1 MSYEVLESKTT
12 HVGKIVKVQ
21 LDTLRMP
28 DGKTAQRETVVR
40 GKNAAA
46 VLPVDSDGNIIF
58 VRQYRHAFREMLLE
72 IPAGLLE
79 DSEDGETGA
88 ARELEEE
95 TGRKP
100 GKLHF
105 LCEFYP
111 TVGFCT
117 ERIFIYFA
125 TDLKKGQQKLDEDEF
140 VEIETHSPAE
150 AVEMILNGE
159 IKDGKT
165 VAAVFAWQALQGK
178 FSQNA

>member
-28 DGKTAQRETVVR
+28 DGKTAQRETVIR
-40 GKNAAA
+40 GRNAAA
-46 VLPVDSDGNIIF
+46 VLPVDADGNIIF

-72 IPAGLLE
+72 IPAGIL
-79 DSEDGETGA
+79 EDGEDAEKGA

-95 TGRKP
+95 TGNKP
-100 GKLHF
+100 GNLEF

-125 TDLKKGQQKLDEDEF
+125 TDLHKGQQKLDEDEF
-140 VEIETHSPAE
+140 VEIETYAPAE
-150 AVEMILNGE
+150 AMAMIRRGE

-165 VAAVFAWQALQGK
+165 VAAVFAWQAMQGK
-178 FSQNA
+178 SSPEA

>member
-12 HVGKIVKVQ
+12 YEGKIVKVQ

-28 DGKTAQRETVVR
+28 DGKTALRETVIR

-46 VLPVDSDGNIIF
+46 VLPVDTDGKIIF

-72 IPAGLLE
+72 IPAGIL
-79 DSEDGETGA
+79 EDGEDAAAGA

-95 TGRKP
+95 TGKKP
-100 GKLHF
+100 GKLNF

-117 ERIFIYFA
+117 ERIYIYFA
-125 TDLKKGQQKLDEDEF
+125 ADLQEGRQKLDEDEF
-140 VEIETHSPAE
+140 VEIEKYTPEE
-150 AVEMILNGE
+150 AAAMIGRGE

-165 VAAVFAWQALQGK
+165 VAAVFAWQARNVK
-178 FSQNA
+178 

>member
-72 IPAGLLE
+72 IPA
-79 DSEDGETGA
+79 
-88 ARELEEE
+88 
-95 TGRKP
+95 
-100 GKLHF
+100 
-105 LCEFYP
+105 
-111 TVGFCT
+111 
-117 ERIFIYFA
+117 
-125 TDLKKGQQKLDEDEF
+125 
-140 VEIETHSPAE
+140 
-150 AVEMILNGE
+150 
-159 IKDGKT
+159 
-165 VAAVFAWQALQGK
+165 
-178 FSQNA
+178 

>member
-72 IPAGLLE
+72 IPAGILE

-88 ARELEEE
+88 ARELEED
-95 TGRKP
+95 
-100 GKLHF
+100 
-105 LCEFYP
+105 
-111 TVGFCT
+111 
-117 ERIFIYFA
+117 A
-125 TDLKKGQQKLDEDEF
+125 
-140 VEIETHSPAE
+140 
-150 AVEMILNGE
+150 GE
-159 IKDGKT
+159 SRESCISSANFTRQSDS
-165 VAAVFAWQALQGK
+165 A
-178 FSQNA
+178 QNASSFILQQTCKKDSKSWMKMNLWKSKHIRRRKLWK